1 MCLHVGRPLLVVGGW
16 GLGWMGLR
24 EGKGG
29 KMTSTKGLISTF
41 FFYPSSSIS
50 SLCSVSTTASE
61 VTTQLSPAIHLGQWQ
76 RILSVLSL
84 RLPRQSPLLLLPPPS
99 FIPSLRSNQTCN
111 YSVGQRAPRWP
122 TVKYGHQF
130 GPYPFIAIPP
140 PSIGSVCFSSPP
152 SYPMSPLFRR
162 RRQPLATSQR
172 PFHPSFTSPPSQLP
186 RGRASRWGI
195 LPGTICT

>member
-1 MCLHVGRPLLVVGGW
+1 MPACGTPSLGGSEGGRW
-16 GLGWMGLR
+16 GLR
-24 EGKGG
+24 EQKGG

-41 FFYPSSSIS
+41 FFFFLYPSSSIS

-84 RLPRQSPLLLLPPPS
+84 PSPRQPLSPPHTHPLSFPP
-99 FIPSLRSNQTCN
+99 LCSNQTCN

-130 GPYPFIAIPP
+130 GPYPFITIPP
-140 PSIGSVCFSSPP
+140 PSIGPVCFTNPLTPP
-152 SYPMSPLFRR
+152 TPTHKPPFL
-162 RRQPLATSQR
+162 PPPATSHW

-186 RGRASRWGI
+186 RGTASGWGI